1 MTKTYASLLSY
12 ILLLTIFT
20 KSTKE
25 NENVTLYD
33 NGLISKDIYAD
44 QGFVEIETQSD
55 NASTTSMA
63 GI

>member
-20 KSTKE
+20 KGTKGT
-25 NENVTLYD
+25 ENVTLYD
-33 NGLISKDIYAD
+33 DGLISKDFYAD